1 MSTRTKTRSR
11 SLFQPARAF
20 VPLLACLTALALAI
34 PPSAPLVQGNDSAL
48 QTAGWDDASFLSNYN
63 PMQYEGSMYRVVQRV
78 GAHYAWTQGYTG
90 QGIDIALI
98 DSGVVPV
105 NGLTTPG
112 KVINGPDLSFES
124 QADNLRYLDTFGHGT
139 HLAGIMAGR
148 DDAVSEPTLANA
160 YDHFIGV
167 APDARIVN
175 VKVADSQ
182 GATDVSQVIAAIDW
196 VVQHRNDNGM
206 NIRVVNLS
214 YGTDGTQDYLI
225 DPLAFAV
232 EQAWKAGIVVVVAAG
247 NDGEGSLLRNPA
259 TDPFV
264 IAVGASEG
272 QNMKSQKPVAA
283 FSSCGTAERHV
294 DVLAPGKSIVG
305 LRNPGSYADT
315 NYPQAMVV
323 NRLFLGS
330 GTSQAAAVTSGVVA
344 LLLQQRPEL
353 TPDEVKALLMN
364 TAEGSKKLDP
374 ICGGE
379 GEVDLYS
386 ALWKNPPKSGQKH
399 AWSAGTGSLEAARG
413 SRHVYDEGVALTGE
427 QDIFGTAWDG
437 ASWSTLAAASAS
449 WSGGDWNGS
458 NWTGA
463 SWSSASWSGA
473 SWSSASWSGASWS
486 GASWSSKSWSS
497 ASWSGASWSSA
508 SWSSASWSGASWS
521 GNVWQGLTHGGAV
534 RGLSWQ

>member
-1 MSTRTKTRSR
+1 MKTRLENRSR
-11 SLFQPARAF
+11 SLFRPARAF
-20 VPLLACLTALALAI
+20 VPLLACLTALALAV
-34 PPSAPLVQGNDSAL
+34 PPSAPVVPDSDPGL
-48 QTAGWDDASFLSNYN
+48 QAAGWDDASFLSDYN

-105 NGLTTPG
+105 NGLTAPG

-124 QADNLRYLDTFGHGT
+124 QADNLRYLDTYGHGT

-175 VKVADSQ
+175 VKVADSR

-206 NIRVVNLS
+206 NIRVINLS

-225 DPLAFAV
+225 DPLAYAV
-232 EQAWKAGIVVVVAAG
+232 EQAWQAGIVVVVAAG

-272 QNMKSQKPVAA
+272 QNMKSQKPVAD

-305 LRNPGSYADT
+305 LRNPGSFADT
-315 NYPQAMVV
+315 YYPQI
-323 NRLFLGS
+323 RS
-330 GTSQAAAVTSGVVA
+330 
-344 LLLQQRPEL
+344 
-353 TPDEVKALLMN
+353 KA
-364 TAEGSKKLDP
+364 S
-374 ICGGE
+374 
-379 GEVDLYS
+379 
-386 ALWKNPPKSGQKH
+386 
-399 AWSAGTGSLEAARG
+399 
-413 SRHVYDEGVALTGE
+413 
-427 QDIFGTAWDG
+427 
-437 ASWSTLAAASAS
+437 
-449 WSGGDWNGS
+449 
-458 NWTGA
+458 
-463 SWSSASWSGA
+463 
-473 SWSSASWSGASWS
+473 
-486 GASWSSKSWSS
+486 
-497 ASWSGASWSSA
+497 
-508 SWSSASWSGASWS
+508 
-521 GNVWQGLTHGGAV
+521 
-534 RGLSWQ
+534 